1 MSFRLKTVLGI
12 AFIEALLLTI
22 LVISGLHYLS
32 SSNAQQLEQRA
43 ATTAKLVA
51 TMTGDAVIAVDLA
64 TLDVLVEQA
73 LLNPDIVYLRIRSA
87 SDVVLSQGGDAA
99 VLDEPFTEDGSVDDA
114 SNDRRLDIQAPIT
127 VGGTDFGRVELGLS
141 TAALETTFADALKW
155 MVGIA
160 LSEMGL
166 VALLGL
172 ALGHYLTHQLTR
184 LNKGAEKVAGGEFGY
199 QIPVVG
205 RDELAA
211 TAQCFNSMSTSLAD
225 YAAIAEKARQ
235 DAEAGRAM
243 AESTLKDALDS
254 MGDGVLVADPSGEV
268 ILANASYRTMYGL
281 GDQTPKSVE
290 AAFAQEALLNDQDQA
305 GYVMKRLT
313 WLENLTQHP
322 RWEVDLTNGRHLL
335 VSQHPMTKGG
345 VVIVQTDVSELYQAL
360 EENRQLH
367 LELVQKQRTEAM
379 NTLAGGVA
387 HEINTPAQIIADNAR
402 FVAETIA
409 EVFAVIDK
417 ATSGDQSSATDLKTD
432 LDAMDWAD
440 LRLEIPESLADLAD
454 GTARVRDLVS
464 TFKQLAAPG
473 GEIACPTDLA
483 EAVYSVVEGTK
494 STWQRFAELEI
505 EVAET
510 MPPVPCQVGQIK
522 QVIHHLL
529 VNAVHAI
536 EDKGGD
542 GPGLITIRLGHEQS
556 EAMIE
561 VCDNGCGIPPAD
573 LGRIYDVMFTTKEP
587 GRGTGQGLALC
598 QTIVGR
604 GHGGRIIVD
613 STVGHATCFK
623 VMLPLT
629 PPQAADSPILESEP
643 ADP

>member
-12 AFIEALLLTI
+12 ACIEALLLTI

-73 LLNPDIVYLRIRSA
+73 MLNPDIVYLRIRSA
-87 SDVVLSQGGDAA
+87 GGVPLSQGGDAA
-99 VLDEPFTEDGSVDDA
+99 VLDEPFVEDTSVDDA
-114 SNDRRLDIQAPIT
+114 SNDRRLDVQAPIT
-127 VGGTDFGRVELGLS
+127 VGETNFGRVELGIS
-141 TAALETTFADALKW
+141 TDRLETTFADALKW

-184 LNKGAEKVAGGEFGY
+184 LNRGAEKVAGGEFGY
-199 QIPVVG
+199 QIPVIG

-211 TAQCFNSMSTSLAD
+211 TAQCFNSMSTSLAK
-225 YAAIAEKARQ
+225 YAAIAEKARL

-254 MGDGVLVADPSGEV
+254 MGDAVLVADASGQI
-268 ILANASYRTMYGL
+268 ILANASYRTLYGI
-281 GDQTPKSVE
+281 GDQTPATVE

-305 GYVMKRLT
+305 GYVVTRLT
-313 WLENLTQHP
+313 WLEDLGQHP
-322 RWEVDLTNGRHLL
+322 RWEARLTNGRHLL
-335 VSQHPMTKGG
+335 ISQHAMTKGG

-367 LELVQKQRTEAM
+367 LELVQRQRTEAM

-402 FVAETIA
+402 FVAEAIG
-409 EVFAVIDK
+409 EVFAVIDTI
-417 ATSGDQSSATDLKTD
+417 AATDSPNAEDIAAKLG
-432 LDAMDWAD
+432 AVDWAD

-454 GTARVRDLVS
+454 GTARVGDLVS

-473 GEIACPTDLA
+473 GEIASPADLV
-483 EAVYSVVEGTK
+483 EAVQSVVEAVRP
-494 STWQRFAELEI
+494 TWQRFAELEV
-505 EVAET
+505 EVAEA
-510 MPPVPCQVGQIK
+510 MPLVPCQIGQIK
-522 QVIHHLL
+522 QVVHHLL
-529 VNAVHAI
+529 VNAAHAI
-536 EDKGGD
+536 EDKGGE
-542 GPGLITIRLGHEQS
+542 GPGLITVRLDHDQA

-561 VCDNGCGIPPAD
+561 VCDNGCGIPLAD
-573 LGRIYDVMFTTKEP
+573 LERIYDVMFTTKEP

-604 GHGGRIIVD
+604 GHGGRIMVD

-629 PPQAADSPILESEP
+629 PPISSDEPLVEPES

>member
-12 AFIEALLLTI
+12 ACIEALLLTI

-99 VLDEPFTEDGSVDDA
+99 VLDEPFAEDGSVDEA
-114 SNDRRLDIQAPIT
+114 SNDMRLDIQAPIT
-127 VGGTDFGRVELGLS
+127 VGGTGFGRVELGLS

-166 VALLGL
+166 VALLGW

-184 LNKGAEKVAGGEFGY
+184 LNRGAEKVAGGEFGY
-199 QIPVVG
+199 QIPVIG

-211 TAQCFNSMSTSLAD
+211 TAQSFNSMSTSLAK
-225 YAAIAEKARQ
+225 YAAIAEKARLE
-235 DAEAGRAM
+235 AEAGRAM

-254 MGDGVLVADPSGEV
+254 MGDAVLVADASGQI
-268 ILANASYRTMYGL
+268 ILANASYRALYDI
-281 GDQTPKSVE
+281 GDQTPATVE

-305 GYVMKRLT
+305 GYVVTRLT
-313 WLENLTQHP
+313 WLEDLDRHP
-322 RWEVDLTNGRHLL
+322 RWEARLTIGRHLL
-335 VSQHPMTKGG
+335 ISQHAMTKGG

-367 LELVQKQRTEAM
+367 LELVQRQRTEAM

-402 FVAETIA
+402 FMAEAIG
-409 EVFAVIDK
+409 EVFAVIDTIAASEAPNAQDIAAK
-417 ATSGDQSSATDLKTD
+417 
-432 LDAMDWAD
+432 LDAVDWAD

-454 GTARVRDLVS
+454 GTARVGDLVS

-473 GEIACPTDLA
+473 GEVASPADLA
-483 EAVYSVVEGTK
+483 EAVRSVAEAVRP
-494 STWQRFAELEI
+494 TWQRVAELEV
-505 EVAET
+505 EVADA
-510 MPPVPCQVGQIK
+510 MPLVPCQIGQIK
-522 QVIHHLL
+522 QVVHHLL
-529 VNAVHAI
+529 VNAAHAI

-542 GPGLITIRLGHEQS
+542 DPGLITVRLDHDET

-561 VCDNGCGIPPAD
+561 VCDNGCGIPLAD

-629 PPQAADSPILESEP
+629 PPQATDSPVLETEP